1 MKVKVLRCMRG
12 PKMALDPGDIYD
24 GDPIEM
30 ASWCAHGVA
39 EPVIEKRETPERPAV
54 PKRKRRKAVME

>member
-1 MKVKVLRCMRG
+1 MRG
-12 PKMALDPGDIYD
+12 PKLALDPGDIYD

-30 ASWCAHGVA
+30 ASWCKHGIA